1 MTPDRN
7 LLCRYTERFAVVVH
21 AENPPSDAEWNAL
34 LDEYLTKPG
43 VAHVLV
49 YSAGGAPNAKQRVRL
64 TSVLSLRGGSV
75 AVLTPSK
82 LARAAGMAL
91 NLFRPEIRV
100 FAPSELD
107 LAFDYLGANE
117 VERAMLARVLDEVK
131 AELGLPRD

>member
-21 AENPPSDAEWNAL
+21 ADNPPTDAEWNAL
-34 LDEYLTKPG
+34 LDEYLTKPK
-43 VAHVLV
+43 VARILV

-100 FAPSELD
+100 FAPSEIK
-107 LAFDYLGANE
+107 LALDYLGANE
-117 VERAMLARVLDEVK
+117 VERAELVRVLGEVK
-131 AELGLPRD
+131 ADLGLPKE